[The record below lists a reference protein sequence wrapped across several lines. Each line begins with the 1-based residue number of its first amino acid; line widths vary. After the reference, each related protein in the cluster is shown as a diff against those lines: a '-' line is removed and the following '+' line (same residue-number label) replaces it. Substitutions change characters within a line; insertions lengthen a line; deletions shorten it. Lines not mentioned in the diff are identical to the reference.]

1 MPLTGIQIVLLADL
15 LLLTYSCLP
24 YSGQWNRKND
34 REKSPL
40 SDGVSSENLR
50 THLRQLTREPHVAG
64 TEEELDTAR
73 YVRDKFLEYHLDSV
87 KVVPYDVLLSYPDR
101 EKPNKVYVLDEA
113 GDIVFSTLGH
123 QKPLYAPEESSHRV
137 FPTFNA
143 YSAPGQP
150 IGDLVYVGYGRRED
164 FEFLVAEGISVKGS
178 IVLARYGKSFRANI
192 VKFAMEYGAIGVIF
206 YSDPM
211 EYASQGEG
219 LVYPN
224 GKYLPDMGVQSGTV
238 KWTDG
243 DPTTPHRPSV
253 PGTYRIPESEAELP
267 RIPAQP
273 IGYREAKK
281 LLENLAG
288 AEAPSRWQGA
298 LNVTYRLG
306 PGFVRPGIGG
316 TGSLRDFGEPPRCM
330 DLRGRGSVERHGIAA
345 RSRTAVRRGRGSL
358 EPDRYVILGNH
369 RDAWIFGAVDPSSG
383 TASLLEAARLYGE
396 AAKAGNPPRRTLL
409 FCSWGAEEY
418 GLIGSTEWVEEYAN
432 ALADR
437 TVINLNVD
445 ISVSGN
451 KTLRAIGSPLSFQ
464 SLYSTTKKVGN
475 PNPEEVKDGRPT
487 VFDTWLHNSPSE
499 NTDFPTVETLGCT
512 SDYAPFVHFLGIP
525 SIDITYNGEIEDY
538 PLYHSLYETFHLV
551 DYLLDQSFN
560 YTKAV
565 TQVWMELADH
575 YANSALLPFDVRDYS
590 KFLRQQSQGFWKT
603 FGNLLEKHNVSLD
616 SWSSAID
623 NLTSA
628 AEFFHGEHR
637 ESLDLD
643 EPYQVRRFNDEL
655 MAVERVFINTMLP
668 SGNRHMI
675 YRPSSSNSYAG
686 QVFGNLVDLMVASDP
701 DWNEVKVG
709 VSIIAQMIQSAA
721 NTLMGSINVRGF

>member
-87 KVVPYDVLLSYPDR
+87 KIVPYDVLLSHPDR

-113 GDIVFSTLGH
+113 GDIVFSTLGY
-123 QKPLYAPEESSHRV
+123 QKPLYAPEESNHRV

-150 IGDLVYVGYGRRED
+150 IGDLVYVGYGRKDD
-164 FEFLVAEGISVKGS
+164 FEFLLSEGISVKGN

-211 EYASQGEG
+211 EYAPHGDA
-219 LVYPN
+219 LVYPD
-224 GKYLPDMGVQSGTV
+224 GIYLPDMGVQSGTV

-243 DPTTPHRPSV
+243 DPITPLRPSV

-306 PGFVRPGIGG
+306 PGFVRPDWKVKMEVHTENSVKTIHNVIGM
-316 TGSLRDFGEPPRCM
+316 LH
-330 DLRGRGSVERHGIAA
+330 GSV
-345 RSRTAVRRGRGSL
+345 

-445 ISVSGN
+445 GSISGN
-451 KTLRAIGSPLSFQ
+451 KTLKAAGSPLSFQ
-464 SLYSTTKKVGN
+464 SLYSTARKVRN

-487 VFDTWLHNSPSE
+487 VFDTWLHNVPSE
-499 NTDFPTVETLGCT
+499 NSDFPLVENLGSG
-512 SDYAPFVHFLGIP
+512 SDYAPFIHFLGIP
-525 SIDITYNGEIEDY
+525 SIDITYKGGEKNY
-538 PLYHSLYETFHLV
+538 PMYHSLYETFHLV
-551 DYLLDQSFN
+551 DYLLDQGFH
-560 YTKAV
+560 YMKAV
-565 TQVWMELADH
+565 TQVYVELTDL
-575 YANSALLPFDVRDYS
+575 YTNSVLIPFDVRDYG
-590 KFLRQQSQGFWKT
+590 KFLRRQSQDFWKT
-603 FGNLLEKHNVSLD
+603 FGNLLEKHNVSLV

-675 YRPSSSNSYAG
+675 YRPSSSDSYKG
-686 QVFGNLVDLMVASDP
+686 EVFGNLVDLLLESDP

-721 NTLMGSINVRGF
+721 DTLMGSINVRGF